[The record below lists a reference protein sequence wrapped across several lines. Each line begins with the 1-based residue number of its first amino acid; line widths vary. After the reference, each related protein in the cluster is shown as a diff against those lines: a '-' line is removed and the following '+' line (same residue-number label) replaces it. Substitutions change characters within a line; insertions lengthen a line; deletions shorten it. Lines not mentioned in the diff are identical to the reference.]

1 MVDEMLDVIKEAIKL
16 PALLKDIYGDLLKPG
31 VKQLGKALETVLGLG
46 NTILLPLALLNEKT
60 RITLQLNLDKY
71 REQLQNLPEE
81 SIALVP
87 PEIGIPIVEKLTY
100 VLDDELS
107 ALYVN
112 LLAKASTVHTNDLAH
127 PGFVNVIN
135 CLCPDEVIF
144 LRELY
149 KRDPLPFV
157 SASLFDKK
165 IKSLFQPIEDLL
177 TGVEKE
183 ISLLFPDNAQAY
195 ISNFEGLGLIH
206 VRRDIYLDGQP
217 FYDALEKLYRPQYES
232 LPFDKKKKKLE
243 FKKGKIDVT
252 PYGNMFMKACLSG
265 LLKEIHEIN
274 VKE

>member
-1 MVDEMLDVIKEAIKL
+1 MTNGWLDVIKEAIKL

-46 NTILLPLALLNEKT
+46 NTILLPLTLLNEKA
-60 RITLQLNLDKY
+60 RITLQLNLEKY
-71 REQLQNLPEE
+71 REQLQDVPEE

-100 VLDDELS
+100 VSDDELS

-112 LLAKASTVHTNDLAH
+112 LLAKASTVNTNDLAH

-144 LRELY
+144 LRQLY

-165 IKSLFQPIEDLL
+165 VGSLFQPIGDLL

-206 VRRDIYLDGQP
+206 VRRDIYLDHQP

-252 PYGNMFMKACLSG
+252 PYGSMFMEACLSG